1 MAVHAWVNP
10 GFAAMRHSRLV
21 PLRVE
26 AAILIGKSMSE
37 IIMKIYTSTILKHP
51 IVTII
56 LMLCLVI
63 GVGSYARDFRLDA
76 SADSLLLEND
86 QDLKYYR
93 SINAKYGS
101 ADFLVI
107 SYSPKQ
113 DLYAP
118 ETLEDLGKLSDSL
131 LKIERVATVF
141 SILDAPLIDSPR
153 LTLSDLSKTIRTLE
167 TPGVDVNLARKEF
180 QTSPFYK
187 DLLVS
192 PDGKTTAL
200 QVIFKRDKTY
210 HSLLQQRN
218 RLREKKLETTLTAAE
233 TLQLEQL
240 VSAFDKYSQKVSEQE
255 AIDIATIRTIMKQHH
270 TKAELFLGGVP
281 MIVADMIS
289 FIRHDLAAFGIGVL
303 VFLVSMLFLIFR
315 RPRWVI
321 LPMLCCFASVAFMF
335 GFLGLIGWKVT
346 VVSSN
351 FTSLLLIITLSLSVH
366 LIVRY
371 NELFAEIPDAS
382 QATMVQEMVRSKAVP
397 SIFTALT
404 TIVAFASL
412 LTSDIRP
419 VIDFGW
425 MMAIGICFS
434 LLISFAL
441 FPASLM
447 LFKKPVA
454 FTPKH
459 DVTGFITTI
468 CAHWVEHRG
477 KLTLAVFAALVII
490 SAIGISKLT
499 VENRFID
506 YFKPTTEI
514 YQGMVLIDKQ
524 LGGTTP
530 LDVILDADP
539 GFFTDQPE
547 EKGVEEDDPFADD
560 FFGDEEEVAG
570 LSGSSYWYNSYQ
582 IETLK
587 NIHNYL
593 DELPETGKVLS
604 MATTLTMMQQL
615 NEDLPLDNISLAV
628 IHKKLPKV
636 IKDSLFHPYMSEDGN
651 QVRFSLRIIDSNPKL
666 RRAELLNKIRFDL
679 TDKFQIK
686 PEQIHLTGMFVLY
699 NNVLQSLFSS
709 QIMTIGVVFLV
720 IMVMF
725 ILQFRSL
732 RLAII
737 SIIPNLI
744 SAGIVLGL
752 MGLMHIP
759 LDIMTITIAAIT
771 IGIAVDDTIHYVH
784 RFIEE
789 IRIDGDYLA
798 AMKRCHQS
806 VGRAMYYT
814 SITIIIGFSIL
825 TLSNFIPT
833 IYFGLFTGL
842 AMLVAMFANLTL
854 LPLLLMNWRGK

>member
-1 MAVHAWVNP
+1 MGEKIAKYYEQ
-10 GFAAMRHSRLV
+10 LV
-21 PLRVE
+21 
-26 AAILIGKSMSE
+26 
-37 IIMKIYTSTILKHP
+37 LKHP
-51 IVTII
+51 LLTIFVV
-56 LMLCLVI
+56 LFLVI
-63 GVGSYARDFRLDA
+63 GVGTFARNFRLDA

-93 SINAKYGS
+93 SINEKYGG

-107 SYSPKQ
+107 SYTPKQ
-113 DLYAP
+113 DLYSP
-118 ETLEDLGKLSDSL
+118 ETLKDLGKLRDSL
-131 LKIERVATVF
+131 LQIERIDSVLC
-141 SILDAPLIDSPR
+141 ILDVPLIDSPR
-153 LTLSDLSKTIRTLE
+153 LTLGDLKNGIRTLE
-167 TPGVDVNLARKEF
+167 TPGIDIHLARKEF
-180 QTSPFYK
+180 STSPFYK

-210 HSLLQQRN
+210 HALLQQRN
-218 RLREKKLETTLTAAE
+218 SLREKSLTTPLSAAE
-233 TLQLEQL
+233 AAQLEKSSL
-240 VSAFDKYSQKVSEQE
+240 EFDEYSSRMADQE
-255 AIDIATIRTIMKQHH
+255 AVDIAKIRSIMKQHH
-270 TKAELFLGGVP
+270 NQGQLFLGGVP
-281 MIVADMIS
+281 MIVTDMIS

-303 VFLVSMLFLIFR
+303 IFLVSMLFLIFR
-315 RPRWVI
+315 KLRWII
-321 LPMLCCFASVAFMF
+321 LPMFCCFASVLFMF
-335 GFLGLIGWKVT
+335 GFLGLVGWKVT

-351 FTSLLLIITLSLSVH
+351 FTSLLLIITLSLCVH

-371 NELFAEIPDAS
+371 NELYEEIPDAD
-382 QATMVQEMVRSKAVP
+382 QATMVMEMVRSKAIP
-397 SIFTALT
+397 SIYTSLT

-425 MMAIGICFS
+425 MMAIGITFA
-434 LLISFAL
+434 LLISFAF
-441 FPASLM
+441 FPAGLM
-447 LFKKPVA
+447 LYKKP
-454 FTPKH
+454 
-459 DVTGFITTI
+459 DIFITRFDITGI
-468 CAHWVEHRG
+468 ITRTCAYWVEFHG
-477 KLTLAVFAALVII
+477 KLTLFIFAFLAIVSI
-490 SAIGISKLT
+490 IGISKLT

-514 YQGMVLIDKQ
+514 YQGMELIDKK

-530 LDVILDADP
+530 LDVIIDADP
-539 GFFTDQPE
+539 GFLKAQKQQKSST
-547 EKGVEEDDPFADD
+547 GNDPFEDD
-560 FFGDEEEVAG
+560 FFADEKTDAG

-582 IETLK
+582 IPALK
-587 NIHNYL
+587 KIHQYL

-604 MATTLTMMQQL
+604 IATTMTLMQQL
-615 NEDLPLDNISLAV
+615 NGDVPLDNISLAV
-628 IHKKLPKV
+628 IHKKLPE
-636 IKDSLFHPYMSEDGN
+636 IINESLFRPYMSADGN
-651 QVRFSLRIIDSNPKL
+651 QVRFSLRVIDSNPNL
-666 RRAELLNKIRFDL
+666 HRNSLLKKIRLDL
-679 TDKFQIK
+679 TEKFNLK
-686 PEQIHLTGMFVLY
+686 PEQVHLTGMFVLY

-725 ILQFRSL
+725 VLQFRSL

-744 SAGIVLGL
+744 SAGMVLGL
-752 MGLMHIP
+752 MGLLNIP

-784 RFIEE
+784 RFNEE
-789 IRIDGDYLA
+789 ILVDGNYLA
-798 AMKRCHQS
+798 AMKRSHDS

-854 LPLLLMNWRGK
+854 LALLLIIWKPKNAAAAKPLRQ

>member
-1 MAVHAWVNP
+1 MGEKIAK
-10 GFAAMRHSRLV
+10 FYESLV
-21 PLRVE
+21 
-26 AAILIGKSMSE
+26 
-37 IIMKIYTSTILKHP
+37 LKHP
-51 IVTII
+51 LLTI
-56 LMLCLVI
+56 CLALLLVLGI
-63 GVGSYARDFRLDA
+63 GTFIKDFRLDA

-86 QDLKYYR
+86 QDLKYFR
-93 SINAKYGS
+93 AINAKYGS

-113 DLYAP
+113 DLYSS
-118 ETLEDLGKLSDSL
+118 ETLNDLRKLRNSL
-131 LKIERVATVF
+131 LEIDRVDSVL
-141 SILDAPLIDSPR
+141 SILDVPLIDSPR
-153 LTLSDLSKTIRTLE
+153 LSLGDLKNGIRTLE
-167 TPGVDVNLARKEF
+167 TPGIDTHLVRKEF
-180 QTSPFYK
+180 STSPFYK
-187 DLLVS
+187 NLLVS
-192 PDGKTTAL
+192 PDAKTTAL
-200 QVIFKRDKTY
+200 QVIFKRDETY
-210 HSLLQQRN
+210 HSLLQKRN
-218 RLREKKLETTLTAAE
+218 SLREKRLTAPLSE
-233 TLQLEQL
+233 TETAQLEQ
-240 VSAFDKYSQKVSEQE
+240 SSQEFDEYSRVMADQE
-255 AIDIATIRTIMKQHH
+255 ANDIATIRTIMKRHH
-270 TKAELFLGGVP
+270 KHGELFLGGVP

-303 VFLVSMLFLIFR
+303 IFLVAMLFLIFR
-315 RPRWVI
+315 KLSWVV
-321 LPMLCCFASVAFMF
+321 LPMLCCFASVLFMF
-335 GFLGLIGWKVT
+335 GFLGLVGWKVT

-351 FTSLLLIITLSLSVH
+351 FTSLLLIITLSLCVH

-371 NELFAEIPDAS
+371 NELYEEIPGAD
-382 QATMVQEMVRSKAVP
+382 QATMVKEMVRSKAIP
-397 SIFTALT
+397 SIYTSLT

-425 MMAIGICFS
+425 MMAIGISFA

-441 FPASLM
+441 FPAGLM
-447 LFKKPVA
+447 LYKKPA
-454 FTPKH
+454 HFSPRF
-459 DVTGFITTI
+459 DITGVITRT
-468 CAHWVEHRG
+468 CAHWVEYHG
-477 KLTLAVFAALVII
+477 KLTLVIFASLVIVSI
-490 SAIGISKLT
+490 IGISKLT

-514 YQGMVLIDKQ
+514 YQGMELIDKQ

-530 LDVILDADP
+530 LDVIIDADP
-539 GFFTDQPE
+539 DFFTPKSV
-547 EKGVEEDDPFADD
+547 EKNNTEDDPFEDD
-560 FFGDEEEVAG
+560 FFADEEADAG

-582 IETLK
+582 IDTLK
-587 NIHNYL
+587 KIHQYL

-604 MATTLTMMQQL
+604 IATTMMLMQQL
-615 NEDLPLDNISLAV
+615 NGDVPLDNISLAV
-628 IHKKLPKV
+628 IHKKLPEV
-636 IKDSLFHPYMSEDGN
+636 INESLFRPYMSADGN
-651 QVRFSLRIIDSNPKL
+651 QVRFSLRVIDSNPNL
-666 RRAELLNKIRFDL
+666 RRDSLLKKIQSDL
-679 TDKFQIK
+679 VDKFNLK

-725 ILQFRSL
+725 VLQFRSL

-744 SAGIVLGL
+744 SAGMVLGL
-752 MGLMHIP
+752 MGLLNIP

-784 RFIEE
+784 RFNEE
-789 IRIDGDYLA
+789 ILVDGNYLA
-798 AMKRCHQS
+798 AMKRCHDS

-842 AMLVAMFANLTL
+842 AMLIAMFANLTL
-854 LPLLLMNWRGK
+854 LALLLLIWKPKNTTMTKPLQQ

>member
-1 MAVHAWVNP
+1 
-10 GFAAMRHSRLV
+10 MRHSRQASSRRKAV
-21 PLRVE
+21 NSDRKP
-26 AAILIGKSMSE
+26 MSE
-37 IIMKIYTSTILKHP
+37 IIMKIYTRSVLKHP

-56 LMLCLVI
+56 LVLCLI
-63 GVGSYARDFRLDA
+63 GTVGSYARNFRLDA

-86 QDLKYYR
+86 QDLKYFR

-118 ETLEDLGKLSDSL
+118 ETLEDLGKLRDSL
-131 LKIERVATVF
+131 LQIERVESVF
-141 SILDAPLIDSPR
+141 CILDVPLIDSPR
-153 LTLSDLSKTIRTLE
+153 LSLGDLKNGIRTLE
-167 TPGVDVNLARKEF
+167 TPGIDIDLVRKEF
-180 QTSPFYK
+180 KTSPFYK
-187 DLLVS
+187 NLLVS
-192 PDGKTTAL
+192 PDAKTTAL
-200 QVIFKRDKTY
+200 QVIFKHDETY
-210 HSLLQQRN
+210 HSLLLQRN
-218 RLREKKLETTLTAAE
+218 QLREKRLETALTAAE
-233 TLQLEQL
+233 TLQLKQA
-240 VSAFDKYSQKVSEQE
+240 VSAFDKYSQKVSDQE
-255 AIDIATIRTIMKQHH
+255 AVDIATIRTIMRQHH
-270 TKAELFLGGVP
+270 AKAEMFLGGVP

-303 VFLVSMLFLIFR
+303 IFLVSMLFLIFR

-321 LPMLCCFASVAFMF
+321 LPMLCCFASVVFMF

-351 FTSLLLIITLSLSVH
+351 FTSLLLIITLSLAVH

-371 NELFAEIPDAS
+371 NELFEEMPGAN
-382 QATMVQEMVRSKAVP
+382 QAAMVQETVRSKAVP
-397 SIFTALT
+397 SIYTALT

-447 LFKKPVA
+447 LFKKPVT
-454 FTPKH
+454 FTPRH
-459 DVTGFITTI
+459 NVTGFITTI

-477 KLTLAVFAALVII
+477 KLTLTVFAFLAII

-514 YQGMVLIDKQ
+514 YQGMALIDKQ

-530 LDVILDADP
+530 LDVILDADSA
-539 GFFTDQPE
+539 FFTAQAK
-547 EKGVEEDDPFADD
+547 EKGLAEDDPFADD
-560 FFGDEEEVAG
+560 FFGNEEEDAG

-582 IETLK
+582 VTTLK
-587 NIHNYL
+587 NIQNYL

-604 MATTLTMMQQL
+604 IATTMTMMQQL

-651 QVRFSLRIIDSNPKL
+651 QVRFTLRVIDSNPKL
-666 RRAELLNKIRFDL
+666 RRAELLKKIRLDL

-744 SAGIVLGL
+744 SASIVLGL

-789 IRIDGDYLA
+789 IQVDGDYLA
-798 AMKRCHQS
+798 AMKRCHHS

-825 TLSNFIPT
+825 ALSDFVPT

-854 LPLLLMNWRGK
+854 LPLLLMIWKGK